1 MGPLLKTGLALI
13 GNVIKPLAKTVL
25 MSLTAAAAAT
35 DATFQRKSVLDL
47 AQVHQ

>member
-25 MSLTAAAAAT
+25 MSLTAAAAT
-35 DATFQRKSVLDL
+35 DATIQRKSVLDL

>member
-1 MGPLLKTGLALI
+1 M

-25 MSLTAAAAAT
+25 MSLTASAAT
-35 DATFQRKSVLDL
+35 DATIQRKSVLDI

>member
-13 GNVIKPLAKTVL
+13 GNVIKPLAKTAL
-25 MSLTAAAAAT
+25 MSLTAAAAT
-35 DATFQRKSVLDL
+35 DATIQRKSVLDL

>member
-25 MSLTAAAAAT
+25 MSLTAAAET
-35 DATFQRKSVLDL
+35 DATIQRKSVLDL